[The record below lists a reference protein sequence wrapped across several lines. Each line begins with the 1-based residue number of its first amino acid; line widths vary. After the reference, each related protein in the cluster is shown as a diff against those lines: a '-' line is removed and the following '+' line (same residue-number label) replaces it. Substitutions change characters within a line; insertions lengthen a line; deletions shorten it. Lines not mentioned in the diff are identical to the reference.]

1 MPRLEDEA
9 LISVRLFTMEHYIS
23 EPIPDLDVTYSSS
36 RSYAVRK
43 VPVLRIFGPTPAGQ
57 KCCLHLHGVFPYVLV
72 PVPPNADD
80 GFASRLA
87 SSLDRAINITLAQGE
102 SRTQHVYKIDEV
114 SGVPFYGYHP
124 KCHSFF
130 KVYMYNP
137 LMVKR
142 ASDILLN
149 GVVMDMK
156 LQPHE
161 SHVPYTLQFMM
172 DYEVQGMNLVR
183 LVSAKFRRKSLV
195 DQESRGPVADA
206 DGSTGESGP
215 TCSDWIQTVK
225 SSPASSRLFQ
235 LDKMPSEVFLD
246 SERHPPI
253 STSELELDA
262 VAADIVAPKS
272 CVASGRESEMNP
284 GMRAIWTDERERRS
298 ALGITEPLTPPSSPP
313 RPESSKDVTDSH
325 KFWTE
330 KFREKLERLKK
341 RQEKFEASATRSS
354 DPDATCNLNPR
365 VGSQSQKSRVY
376 PVETPEGIVLK
387 KAMAVEAHVSSL
399 ASGSSR
405 GEKRKRSAEENEK
418 EAEEISQAVVVGTDD
433 TIVDEDLLLQSQ
445 VNESTPGGDEGADLD
460 EDDLEL
466 IELFAAL
473 GEGGPSRG
481 RAAARSSR
489 RSSQL
494 DEEDERET
502 QEMNQIIDW
511 EGDDFS
517 LSAMPETLE
526 DNQST
531 DDVGDRVEEDDVWN
545 ENDHSFWNNLDVD
558 KYLYGVSKP

>member
-1 MPRLEDEA
+1 MMPRLEDEA

-87 SSLDRAINITLAQGE
+87 SSLDRALNITLAQGE
-102 SRTQHVYKIDEV
+102 SRAQHVYKIDEV

-130 KVYMYNP
+130 KIYMYNP
-137 LMVKR
+137 LMVQR
-142 ASDILLN
+142 ASDMLLN

-183 LVSAKFRRKSLV
+183 LSNAKFRRKRPADDESLDARSV
-195 DQESRGPVADA
+195 ES
-206 DGSTGESGP
+206 EP
-215 TCSDWIQTVK
+215 TPEEWIQSVK
-225 SSPASSRLFQ
+225 SSPASSRVFR
-235 LDKMPSEVFLD
+235 LDKMPSEVLLD

-272 CVASGRESEMNP
+272 GNSSGRESEMNP

-298 ALGITEPLTPPSSPP
+298 ALGISERLTPPSSPP
-313 RPESSKDVTDSH
+313 RPESSKNVTDSD
-325 KFWTE
+325 KFWTD
-330 KFREKLERLKK
+330 KFREKLERLKS
-341 RQEKFEASATRSS
+341 RPEKFEAGPTRSS
-354 DPDATCNLNPR
+354 DPDATCNLNPG
-365 VGSQSQKSRVY
+365 GSQSQKSRVY

-387 KAMAVEAHVSSL
+387 KAMAVETHVSSM
-399 ASGSSR
+399 ASSSSR
-405 GEKRKRSAEENEK
+405 GEKRKRSIEEDQDVE
-418 EAEEISQAVVVGTDD
+418 EAERSQMVFVGTDE
-433 TIVDEDLLLQSQ
+433 TIVDEDLLHQSQ
-445 VNESTPGGDEGADLD
+445 VNESTAAAAAAGVDLD
-460 EDDLEL
+460 DDDMEL

-473 GEGGPSRG
+473 GEDGPSRG

-502 QEMNQIIDW
+502 QEMNQIIEW
-511 EGDDFS
+511 ESEDFN
-517 LSAMPETLE
+517 LPQMPGTSEE
-526 DNQST
+526 NQST
-531 DDVGDRVEEDDVWN
+531 DVGDGEDDDDLWDEEDD
-545 ENDHSFWNNLDVD
+545 SFWNNLDVD
-558 KYLYGVSKP
+558 KYLYGASKP